1 MEFFDTFADV
11 LCCSNHSLVFT
22 ATGLVA
28 FLIVPLFVGAA
39 YLIFTAS
46 LTPGR
51 TGRPRCA
58 RR

>member
-11 LCCSNHSLVFT
+11 LACQNWSLVAT
-22 ATGLVA
+22 TTGLLA
-28 FLIVPLFVGAA
+28 LLIVPLFVGAA